1 MLDNDDLRDEQVRWK
16 YLKYEI
22 RKLTSFFSKNLAKE
36 VRKETWS
43 LEEKVNHFESRVINY
58 HKDLQ
63 YIEYE
68 ERLNTTYSEKVNGI
82 RIRSKCDFYESGEK
96 STKLFLNLEKSRSS
110 QGVARSILNNKIKV
124 KNQSEMNNELYK
136 FYKDLSNEN
145 LNTSKEATFSLLGN
159 INLATLINEQALRYE
174 SILSETEL
182 LKALRSMKND
192 KSPVNDGITKEIYE
206 FFWEDIK
213 TRYLFQ

>member
-1 MLDNDDLRDEQVRWK
+1 
-16 YLKYEI
+16 
-22 RKLTSFFSKNLAKE
+22 
-36 VRKETWS
+36 
-43 LEEKVNHFESRVINY
+43 
-58 HKDLQ
+58 
-63 YIEYE
+63 
-68 ERLNTTYSEKVNGI
+68 
-82 RIRSKCDFYESGEK
+82 
-96 STKLFLNLEKSRSS
+96 
-110 QGVARSILNNKIKV
+110 
-124 KNQSEMNNELYK
+124 MNNELYK
-136 FYKDLSNEN
+136 FYKNLSNEN

-182 LKALRSMKND
+182 LKALRCMKND